1 VLAGDSAAH
10 VGLGLVQLAHDREG
24 RCTAWRGR
32 SLSVGGVSTRL
43 DVVGV
48 AHNPA
53 GKRDAESA
61 PERE

>member
-1 VLAGDSAAH
+1 MLAGDGAAH

-24 RCTAWRGR
+24 RCTAWRGQ
-32 SLSVGGVSTRL
+32 SLWVEDVPMRL

-48 AHNPA
+48 AHDPA